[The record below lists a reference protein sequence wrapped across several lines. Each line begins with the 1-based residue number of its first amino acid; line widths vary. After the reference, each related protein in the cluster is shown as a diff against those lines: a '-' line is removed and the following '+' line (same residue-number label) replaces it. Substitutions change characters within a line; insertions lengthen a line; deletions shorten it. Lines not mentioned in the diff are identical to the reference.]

1 MLHPQAYLLASGYR
15 TCHEKR
21 KVIGSHH
28 GESPCLLL
36 VEVKIIMS
44 TINKRWNYFIYYHT
58 PRHCIGVVG
67 IGVADI
73 QPPPVQ
79 HRHVFIVLVVAAA
92 AARPPPTGDARE
104 GRGRWVRQ
112 GGGGMV
118 VAGGGGHCH
127 YCHHHLRRH
136 HLRSRLCHRQ
146 QCGGGGRWRRVFV
159 DFVITAPVRPVG
171 TISLTV
177 LLEDSSNPPFH
188 GFLGRVVDLVLYETK
203 VLGLK
208 PPPGGL
214 STNPQLTFVTFAPV
228 SVHSPH
234 ISPY

>member
-1 MLHPQAYLLASGYR
+1 MELIYLLP
-15 TCHEKR
+15 H
-21 KVIGSHH
+21 
-28 GESPCLLL
+28 
-36 VEVKIIMS
+36 
-44 TINKRWNYFIYYHT
+44 
-58 PRHCIGVVG
+58 
-67 IGVADI
+67 
-73 QPPPVQ
+73 PPPLHWRCRHWRCRHPASTCAAPPRLYSSSRL
-79 HRHVFIVLVVAAA
+79 HRRCAS
-92 AARPPPTGDARE
+92 PPPTGDARE
-104 GRGRWVRQ
+104 GRGRWIRQ

-127 YCHHHLRRH
+127 YRHHHLRRH

-146 QCGGGGRWRRVFV
+146 QCGGGGRWRRVFI
-159 DFVITAPVRPVG
+159 DFVVTAPVRPVG
-171 TISLTV
+171 TVSLTV

-188 GFLGRVVDLVLYETK
+188 GFLGRVVDLALYKTK